1 MGEITYSTLDEQM
14 FANGQTYIAM
24 SCAKFWQNLEI
35 RSFNPNAIKVDN
47 EILTELDRL
56 QKSLID
62 YI

>member
-1 MGEITYSTLDEQM
+1 M